1 MIFII
6 TMLGLVLVSIIIS
19 VIRRHAA
26 QTTTNQLIMSSQL
39 PTNQAM
45 RYAQVTLPELFDQS
59 QPISSTLV
67 ANVWGHGV
75 MAFEFVF
82 DDLRMANQVTAMTE
96 LEVTLNQFATQ
107 NNLIGY
113 QGLVKP
119 FKVTDFWQALD
130 DHKWHIDITYIVN
143 QVTLEYTHDIEK
155 LNTRA

>member
-1 MIFII
+1 MFFILI
-6 TMLGLVLVSIIIS
+6 IAVLILVLIIIS

-26 QTTTNQLIMSSQL
+26 KTTTNQLIMASQL

-45 RYAQVTLPELFDQS
+45 RYAQDNLPEVFRQK

-75 MAFEFVF
+75 MTFEFIF
-82 DDLRMANQVTAMTE
+82 DDLRITNQVITMIE
-96 LEVTLNQFATQ
+96 LENILNDYACK
-107 NNLIGY
+107 NDLNGY
-113 QGLVKP
+113 RGLKKP

-130 DHKWHIDITYIVN
+130 DHKWHIDITYIIN

>member
-1 MIFII
+1 MIVII
-6 TMLGLVLVSIIIS
+6 TVIVVILLVMIIS

-45 RYAQVTLPELFDQS
+45 RYAQTNLPELFDQS
-59 QPISSTLV
+59 APISSTLV

-75 MAFEFVF
+75 MAFEFIF
-82 DDLRMANQVTAMTE
+82 DDLRIANQGTAMLT
-96 LEVTLNQFATQ
+96 LEQTLNDYARQ
-107 NNLIGY
+107 NGLVGY
-113 QGLVKP
+113 QKLATP

-130 DHKWHIDITYIVN
+130 DHKWHIDITYIIN